1 MKTHPLPAV
10 VEALLPQLGV
20 DATHVT
26 RVEPMVGGL
35 SGGRVYRLWLRHSD
49 GGHERTRVLKYAES
63 LEGWLGDASGDTLIR
78 EAQLAA
84 SGLLAD
90 LPRDIVTPTLAVA
103 FRGPRTRP
111 EGAAILMRDEQRHLL
126 PDPYWTPPGRIPSDA
141 VAIVDRLARMHARY
155 WNDSRLDDP
164 TLGLMSPERALL
176 VTGPLGVAAR
186 LAAGDTLPYLPVSAE
201 NWQTFFDLAG
211 EVATER
217 FQSIMHEPER
227 IARAI
232 SKLPRTLAHGDVW
245 GPNLGWISVYPGVQ
259 RKRLLLLDWALA
271 LAGPCT
277 YDPLWL
283 ASTWLAIDPTRMLA
297 VYRSRL
303 SHALRARGRSLDG
316 ATWLALADA
325 GYLRTALTCGE
336 AMARTA
342 ITAPA
347 GVARHVAL
355 ARLQWWIARAL
366 RAADRLERASSS
378 SLSA

>member
-1 MKTHPLPAV
+1 
-10 VEALLPQLGV
+10 
-20 DATHVT
+20 
-26 RVEPMVGGL
+26 
-35 SGGRVYRLWLRHSD
+35 S
-49 GGHERTRVLKYAES
+49 RVLKYAEP
-63 LEGWLGDASGDTLIR
+63 LEGWLGDVSGDTLIR

-90 LPRDIVTPTLAVA
+90 LPRTLATATLAVA
-103 FRGPRTRP
+103 FRGPRARP
-111 EGAAILMRDEQRHLL
+111 EGAAMLMRDERRHLL

-155 WNDSRLDDP
+155 WNDTRLDDP
-164 TLGLMSPERALL
+164 ALGLMSPERALL

-186 LAAGDTLPYLPVSAE
+186 LAAGDSLSYLPISAQS
-201 NWQTFFDLAG
+201 WQTFFALAG
-211 EVATER
+211 EAAAQR
-217 FQSIMHEPER
+217 FQAIMHEPER
-227 IARAI
+227 VTRAI
-232 SKLPRTLAHGDVW
+232 NTLPRTLAHGDVW
-245 GPNLGWISVYPGVQ
+245 GPNIGWLPASDGNG

-283 ASTWLAIDPTRMLA
+283 ASTWLAVAPTRVLA

-303 SHALRARGRSLDG
+303 VRALRMRGHALGG

-347 GVARHVAL
+347 GLARHMAL
-355 ARLQWWIARAL
+355 ARLRWWIARAL
-366 RAADRLERASSS
+366 RGADRLERDA
-378 SLSA
+378 